1 MMQFWQVWQVF
12 LAAAQFLRS
21 WHCTFKAVVHS
32 FAVSLEV
39 WSRPS
44 QEVAL
49 VPDEF
54 SVDVL
59 FDYVVLLLGF
69 LFVLSLFASFCAG
82 ALVAWSCARG
92 PGRQPG
98 KATTSEG
105 RLQLLHQPPPRTRTP
120 VPALREARALQSSPG
135 SARRRSRSDPPS
147 PKQLG
152 FTNFELQVEQFPVPL
167 CSPRPAPSAGGAFG
181 QPLEE
186 ETSSCQGSR
195 CRLRRVF
202 YSP

>member
-1 MMQFWQVWQVF
+1 MLQFWQVWHVF
-12 LAAAQFLRS
+12 LAAAQFLHT
-21 WHCTFKAVVHS
+21 WHSRVKAVVHAL
-32 FAVSLEV
+32 AVSLQL

-49 VPDEF
+49 IPDDF
-54 SVDVL
+54 NFDVL
-59 FDYVVLLLGF
+59 FDYVVILVGF
-69 LFVLSLFASFCAG
+69 LFVLSLLVSFCAG

-92 PGRQPG
+92 PGHQPG
-98 KATTSEG
+98 GATTSEG
-105 RLQLLHQPPPRTRTP
+105 KLHRLHQPPPRTGTP
-120 VPALREARALQSSPG
+120 VPALRDARALQSSPG

-152 FTNFELQVEQFPVPL
+152 FANFELQVEQFPVPL